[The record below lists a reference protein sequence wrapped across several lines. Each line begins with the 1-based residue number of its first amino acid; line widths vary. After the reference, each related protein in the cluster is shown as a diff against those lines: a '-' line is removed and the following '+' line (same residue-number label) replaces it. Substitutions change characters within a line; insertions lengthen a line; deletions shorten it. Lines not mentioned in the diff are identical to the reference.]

1 MSNTELRTENL
12 IAGEYVSGTGKGFQ
26 SVNPATGEKLP
37 GDFRDATGDD
47 VDRALKSASDAA
59 RKLRGISSADR
70 AAFLRAIAEEIE
82 GIGDALIERAT
93 AETGLPA
100 GRIQGERGR
109 TCGQLRL
116 FASVIEEGSWVDA
129 RIDRAIPDR
138 EPLPKPDIRRM
149 LMPLGPV
156 VVFAAS
162 NFPLAFSTA
171 GGDTASAL
179 AAGCPVIVK
188 AHRAHPGTS
197 SLVAGAIM
205 RAASRTSMPAGIFS
219 HLHGPG
225 SVIGIALVKHP
236 LTEAVGFTGSRNAGM
251 TLHQTA
257 AARPKPIPVFAE
269 MGSINPVFL
278 LGDTL
283 AGNPQGLAGA
293 YCQSVNLGVGQF
305 CTNPGL
311 LVAPKGSHL
320 DAFEKEAAKLFNETP
335 KGTMLTGAIATSY
348 HEGLRQLENSGVVRR
363 LSNDGKCEGAHACST
378 LLATTAENFLKTEL
392 LHEEV
397 FGPSSLIVSCRD
409 GEEMIAVANSIEG
422 QLTATI
428 HGTDKD
434 LADHCE
440 LVDILSTRVGRLI
453 FNGWPTGV
461 EVCPSMNHGGPFP
474 ASTDPRFTSV
484 GTAAILRFARPISYQ
499 NWPATALPPALRDD
513 NPLKLTRMIDG
524 VTTQG

>member
-1 MSNTELRTENL
+1 MTNTELKTENL
-12 IAGEYVSGTGKGFQ
+12 IAGEYTSGTGTPFH
-26 SVNPATGEKLP
+26 SVNPATGEDLS
-37 GDFRDATGDD
+37 GDFRNAAEAD
-47 VDRALKSASDAA
+47 VNRAMEGAAEAA
-59 RKLRGISSADR
+59 RRLRSIPPSER
-70 AAFLRAIAEEIE
+70 AGFLRTIAEEIE
-82 GIGDALIERAT
+82 ALGDTLVERAT

-138 EPLPKPDIRRM
+138 QPLPKPDIRRM

-179 AAGCPVIVK
+179 AAGCPVVVK

-197 SLVAGAIM
+197 SLVAGAIH
-205 RAASRTSMPAGIFS
+205 RAAIRTSMPAGIFS

-236 LTEAVGFTGSRNAGM
+236 LTEAVGFTGSRHAGM
-251 TLHQTA
+251 ILHQTA

-278 LGDTL
+278 LGNTL
-283 AGNPQGLAGA
+283 AGDPQGLAAA

-311 LVAPKGSHL
+311 LVAPQGSHL
-320 DAFEKEAAKLFNETP
+320 DAFEREAAKLFNETP
-335 KGTMLTGAIATSY
+335 KGTMLTGAIAKSY
-348 HEGLRQLENSGVVRR
+348 HEGLRDLEKSGVVRR
-363 LSNDGKCEGAHACST
+363 LSNDGECEGAHACSA

-409 GEEMIAVANSIEG
+409 RGEMMAVGEHLEG

-434 LADHCE
+434 LAEHCD
-440 LVDILSTRVGRLI
+440 LVDTLSTRVGRII

-474 ASTDPRFTSV
+474 ASTDPRYTSV

-499 NWPATALPPALRDD
+499 NWPSSALPPALRDENKGGITRMVD
-513 NPLKLTRMIDG
+513 GVLTRD
-524 VTTQG
+524 